1 MRSSPD
7 LFRLITNHSAVV
19 CSTTGMIE
27 LTLAAGPP
35 VLKDLDSLIIAETKI
50 SIPFVS
56 GMLRGL
62 QEQIK
67 FKVNW
72 DFRKLRDK
80 GCQDRGACW

>member
-1 MRSSPD
+1 M
-7 LFRLITNHSAVV
+7 
-19 CSTTGMIE
+19 TGTIE
-27 LTLAAGPP
+27 ITLAAGPP

-50 SIPFVS
+50 SIPFFS